1 MKAIAL
7 NNKEKT
13 INILLTADRGNSRTS
28 WLDSKHSFS
37 FGDYYDPQNTHFG
50 ALRVINDDV
59 VKPASGFGQHSHND
73 MEIITY
79 VIAGELEHKD
89 SMGNGSVIRPGS
101 VQRMS
106 AGTGVVHSEW
116 NHSKTN
122 PVHFLQ
128 IWVFPN
134 KKGLQPSYEEKHH
147 SEDNDGNWRILA
159 SSRPSPTGVTL
170 NQDLV
175 LSHAHLSA
183 SLKLWQTIEPGR
195 MAWLHVISGSSE
207 VNGKRL
213 SSGDGAAIKDPGKY
227 ELSAVSEDGDTRIL
241 WFDLENA

>member
-1 MKAIAL
+1 M
-7 NNKEKT
+7 
-13 INILLTADRGNSRTS
+13 NIRLSTERGTSKTS

-37 FGDYYDPQNTHFG
+37 FGDYYDPKNTHFG

-59 VKPASGFGQHSHND
+59 VKPGTGFGQHSHSD

-116 NHSKTN
+116 NHSKVN

-134 KKGLQPSYEEKHH
+134 KKGLQPGYEEKHH
-147 SEDNDGNWRILA
+147 TEEADGNWRILA
-159 SSRPSPTGVTL
+159 SDRPSPTGVTL

-175 LSHAHLSA
+175 LSHAHLLA
-183 SLKLWQTIEPGR
+183 SQKLSQTIEPGR
-195 MAWLHVISGSSE
+195 MAWLHVISGTCE
-207 VNGKRL
+207 MNGVRL
-213 SSGDGAAIKDPGKY
+213 SAGDGVAIKDPGFY
-227 ELSAVSEDGDTRIL
+227 EFSAVSGDGDSRIL
-241 WFDLENA
+241 WFDLEQA